1 MATSLLFGAG
11 DLGTQIGFDLARAG
25 DDVVALRR
33 HAHRVSEPLTG
44 VSCDLGAGVDA
55 VRAALEPLTE
65 RGGWARGPQRVVVCL
80 TPDARDEEA
89 YRATFV
95 EATGA
100 ALAAIAALGWAPER
114 MMVCFQSRFGS
125 EEWLQPYLLTT
136 GWSAGADVLRDPMP
150 LDGLVESSLRALCYL
165 AIGSGVTVARLL
177 RRDA

>member
-33 HAHRVSEPLTG
+33 HADRVSEPLTG

-55 VRAALEPLTE
+55 VRAALEPLTK

-95 EATGA
+95 EATGTA
-100 ALAAIAALGWAPER
+100 PAAIAA
-114 MMVCFQSRFGS
+114 
-125 EEWLQPYLLTT
+125 
-136 GWSAGADVLRDPMP
+136 
-150 LDGLVESSLRALCYL
+150 
-165 AIGSGVTVARLL
+165 
-177 RRDA
+177 